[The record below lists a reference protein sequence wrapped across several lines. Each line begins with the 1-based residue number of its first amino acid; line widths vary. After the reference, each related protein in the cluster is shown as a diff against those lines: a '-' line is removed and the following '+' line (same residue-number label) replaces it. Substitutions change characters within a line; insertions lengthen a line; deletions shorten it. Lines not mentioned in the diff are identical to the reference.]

1 MLKRMFLID
10 GAAGTGKTDL
20 IQYVKNRY
28 FDANVV
34 CKYTT
39 RAIRD
44 EDDKKNLDLIIE
56 ALKSN
61 KTVYTMRKNQELYGE
76 YKDRCIY
83 CNNIS
88 QLLLNLEK
96 ER

>member
-44 EDDKKNLDLIIE
+44 EDDKKNLDLIFLSKKE
-56 ALKSN
+56 FQKKEFKKEN
-61 KTVYTMRKNQELYGE
+61 MYEYGENLYGF
-76 YKDRCIY
+76 
-83 CNNIS
+83 
-88 QLLLNLEK
+88 LESDIMNH
-96 ER
+96 